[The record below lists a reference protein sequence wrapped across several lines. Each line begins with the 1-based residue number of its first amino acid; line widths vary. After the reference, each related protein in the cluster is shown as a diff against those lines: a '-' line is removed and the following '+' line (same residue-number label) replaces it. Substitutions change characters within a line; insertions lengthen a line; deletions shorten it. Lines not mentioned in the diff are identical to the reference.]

1 MAAYETAQAAHE
13 RLDEKDPTFE
23 ASGTKLLA
31 RLDDVESQR
40 GALVQLRSD
49 VSDIKVA
56 VHALDSELTT
66 AKAELAAASSTIAEN
81 DRLREAIQEEERRAF
96 REQRDAYLA
105 EQLAEERHRIG
116 ADARADADKQLE
128 LVKQELEM
136 EKAEKVHLLATVEH
150 LEADAEHAQEMQ
162 REHDERAAGAVDFLF
177 GRTRDRAPSRVAAT
191 PRPRSVRG
199 DGTAA
204 TTRRVAAEAG
214 SVRDGRSRPPK
225 DDAELFATF
234 VERTPRSPN
243 RRRRATS
250 VDRTVIAQVRGGRAR
265 RGVRGGA
272 GQRESPRARGRA
284 LEAATRDG
292 GRHRETAARVRRV
305 RATSRRRRR
314 GRASRFV
321 RVGNGQNRPRGHVR
335 GARKDGKR
343 RRGARV

>member
-162 REHDERAAGAVDFLF
+162 REHDERAAGAVAFLF
-177 GRTRDRAPSRVAAT
+177 GRL
-191 PRPRSVRG
+191 G
-199 DGTAA
+199 IG
-204 TTRRVAAEAG
+204 
-214 SVRDGRSRPPK
+214 
-225 DDAELFATF
+225 L
-234 VERTPRSPN
+234 
-243 RRRRATS
+243 
-250 VDRTVIAQVRGGRAR
+250 R
-265 RGVRGGA
+265 RG
-272 GQRESPRARGRA
+272 S
-284 LEAATRDG
+284 
-292 GRHRETAARVRRV
+292 
-305 RATSRRRRR
+305 RRRR
-314 GRASRFV
+314 GRGASA
-321 RVGNGQNRPRGHVR
+321 GTGRP
-335 GARKDGKR
+335 R
-343 RRGARV
+343 RRGESPRRRGLSETGDRGRQRTTPSSSRRSSKERRDRQTDDAAPRLSTGPSSRRYEAAARDAASEAGVEIFARRPFWLIRCWTAGVALV